1 VDDFGIKYTGQEN
14 LQHLYDVPGKKYDI
28 VEDLKGN
35 LYCGISLQWDCT
47 NHQVDLTMVQYV
59 VKQLTKYNH
68 VAPLKPQ
75 HCLYLLNSIKFGKD
89 NQAPTPLDESPLLD
103 KVQK

>member
-1 VDDFGIKYTGQEN
+1 MGILSNPTHQDYRSMLVTLSG
-14 LQHLYDVPGKKYDI
+14 P
-28 VEDLKGN
+28 EDLKGN

-59 VKQLTKYNH
+59 VKHLIKYNH